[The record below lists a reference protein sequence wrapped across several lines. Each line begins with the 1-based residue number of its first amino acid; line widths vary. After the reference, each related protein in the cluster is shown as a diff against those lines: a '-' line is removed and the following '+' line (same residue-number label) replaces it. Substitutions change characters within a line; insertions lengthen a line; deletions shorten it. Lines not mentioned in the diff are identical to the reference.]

1 MKIETPILKT
11 LSCLAIIASFSGA
24 IAKDVDPVKSK
35 QATKAA
41 PAKLVFPP
49 VHYAV
54 PGVEMEII
62 FSNAVLP
69 EPKSPFRYSVKCDVG
84 NVSGDRLKLNPDS
97 SEIGDHTLTVT
108 LKNAEGKKLD
118 EVSSII
124 RIVPNNAGAK
134 KDVSLLIMGDSLTNA
149 SAYPNEI
156 ASLLSRPGNP
166 KWKMLGTH
174 HPGNAAENVNHEGYG
189 GWTWARFN
197 SQWAPESD
205 QVGKTRS
212 SPFLFKGKDE
222 KPALD
227 IGRYLIKNCEGKAP
241 DYLTILLGINDCF
254 HPNPD
259 DTKAIEERISLMIRE
274 AEKFLKAFRK
284 ESPDTE
290 IGICLVPAANS
301 RDAAFEA
308 NYKGRYTRWG
318 WRRIQYRL
326 VERQLKQFGDREKEN
341 IFIIPTSLVVDST
354 LGYPGNN
361 GVHPNKAGYG
371 QIAGGIYAWLK
382 WRMSE

>member
-1 MKIETPILKT
+1 MKIETAILKT
-11 LSCLAIIASFSGA
+11 LSCLAIIASFSGV
-24 IAKDVDPVKSK
+24 IAKDANTVKSK

-41 PAKLVFPP
+41 PAKLVVPP

-54 PGVEMEII
+54 TGVEMEII

-84 NVSGDRLKLNPDS
+84 NVSGDRLMLNPDNGDV
-97 SEIGDHTLTVT
+97 GDHALTVT
-108 LKNAEGKKLD
+108 LKNADGKKLA
-118 EVSSII
+118 EASSII
-124 RIVPNNAGAK
+124 RIMPKNAGAK
-134 KDVSLLIMGDSLTNA
+134 KEISLLIMGDSLTNA
-149 SAYPNEI
+149 SVYPNEV
-156 ASLLSRPGNP
+156 ARMLSELGNP

-174 HPGNAAENVNHEGYG
+174 HPKSAGEKVNHEGYG

-197 SQWAPESD
+197 SQWAPEVN
-205 QVGKTRS
+205 QAGKTGS
-212 SPFLFKGKDE
+212 SPFLALGKDE
-222 KPALD
+222 KPVLD
-227 IGRYLIKNCEGKAP
+227 IGRYLIKNCGGKAP
-241 DYLTILLGINDCF
+241 DYVTILLGINDCF

-259 DTKAIEERISLMIRE
+259 DTKAIEDRISLMIRE

-290 IGICLVPAANS
+290 IGICLVPAGNS

-354 LGYPGNN
+354 LGYPDGN

-371 QIAGGIYAWLK
+371 QIAGEIYAWLK
-382 WRMSE
+382 WRMSK